1 MPSSII
7 YRLQSKVRSLRLR
20 RSEVCRRS
28 MKKSSPVY
36 LVRTRS
42 AIAADLLLEEQ
53 NEREQRRFQ
62 VRRVSEVQSPRVLF
76 TINEEGEI
84 ETVGHLTPDDSISV
98 EATEPFPDFD
108 FSIDCED
115 YIQDIFR
122 NVSSSFWTGARER
135 AWSWSS
141 NATIAQVSERSQCEQ
156 ELWPMSLRPV
166 ANLDTGDVLYAEV
179 PFFLFPGYYEE
190 DPPVRQGRHRP
201 FMPDGEYSD
210 DVVSLVHRDE
220 FTADMLAFIDEMES
234 AFGLLNDE
242 KVWNFDAVTPDW
254 RFLEEVEPRRFH
266 NDCLD
271 SFEAMQR
278 RNAARSGCGFR
289 KIEQFGFKSKIAELG
304 RSIMRLPGK
313 MSRSE

>member
-7 YRLQSKVRSLRLR
+7 RRLQSKVRSLRLR
-20 RSEVCRRS
+20 RSEVCCRS
-28 MKKSSPVY
+28 MKKPSPVY

-53 NEREQRRFQ
+53 NEREQRLFQ

-76 TINEEGEI
+76 TMNEEGEI
-84 ETVGHLTPDDSISV
+84 ETIGQLTPDDSISV

-108 FSIDCED
+108 LSIDCEE

-122 NVSSSFWTGARER
+122 NVSSTFWTGARER

-190 DPPVRQGRHRP
+190 DPPVCQGRDRQ
-201 FMPDGEYSD
+201 FMLDGEYSD
-210 DVVSLVHRDE
+210 DVVSLVNRGE

-254 RFLEEVEPRRFH
+254 RLLDEVEPRRFS

-271 SFEAMQR
+271 SFEAMKR
-278 RNAARSGCGFR
+278 RNAARSGCGLQKR
-289 KIEQFGFKSKIAELG
+289 ERIGLRSKMAVLG
-304 RSIMRLPGK
+304 RFILRLSGK
-313 MSRSE
+313 TYRSE